1 MDYAIMNVLDRA
13 KALRAEPK
21 GLYGLCQTLRLNQL
35 DEELVQDIFKTWPK
49 FTGDLTYPVPC
60 PGGHT
65 VVDGVVVDGE
75 VVLGAK
81 AAKAA
86 YDAARDMYSG
96 EYGALRIELLD
107 HLIEFLE
114 RELG

>member
-35 DEELVQDIFKTWPK
+35 DKELVQDIFKTWPK

-65 VVDGVVVDGE
+65 VVDGE
-75 VVLGAK
+75 VVFGAK
-81 AAKAA
+81 AAKEAYNLA
-86 YDAARDMYSG
+86 YDMYTG
-96 EYGALRIELLD
+96 PYGALRLELLD

>member
-21 GLYGLCQTLRLNQL
+21 GLYGLCQTLSLDRL

-49 FTGDLTYPVPC
+49 FTGYLDYPVPC

-65 VVDGVVVDGE
+65 VVGGV

-86 YDAARDMYSG
+86 YDFTGDMYSG
-96 EYGALRIELLD
+96 PYGALRLELLD